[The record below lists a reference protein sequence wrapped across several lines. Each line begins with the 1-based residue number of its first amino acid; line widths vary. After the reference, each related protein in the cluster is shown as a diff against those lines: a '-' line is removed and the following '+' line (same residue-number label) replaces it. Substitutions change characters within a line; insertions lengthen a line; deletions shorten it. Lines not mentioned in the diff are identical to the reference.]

1 MNEELN
7 VIRKHLL
14 DCYGLDINEAKCY
27 FSTQNYAF
35 IFPDKPNMIRVS
47 IGKGKSREETLSEVL
62 WVDDLKQFSETV
74 CEPFPSLKNHII
86 EEFELDGVHYR
97 AAMFRTA
104 KGNVRDISKMD
115 PMYFIAVGDFLGRI
129 HAASADAA
137 SQGITYKR
145 KKWYDKREIT
155 IENARKVLSSEM
167 MERIGQIYSRVKE
180 VPEDPRWFGM
190 IHGDFHTNNFF
201 VDGNNIW
208 AFDFDECCYGYFMYD
223 IASALITWLM
233 YGYGMDQ
240 KKTRRQALYED
251 ILPYF
256 KIGYGLHLNLP
267 EEHWD
272 TLELFLEDRCC
283 VMALAL
289 SQIQKSG
296 ILKDLDATRQFV
308 CFPLTQKDILDGFD
322 TILKQAGAFQS
333 GFGTPDSEDSQGAAD
348 AIQSPAGQTTLPLG
362 KRLDAATAPQLEKQ
376 VMELKDNGCLN
387 LIMDCSALE
396 YISSAGLRVLLKAL
410 KSFDSLNLVNISPE
424 VREILEMTGLMELM
438 EK

>member
-14 DCYGLDINEAKCY
+14 DCYGLDISEAKCY

-129 HAASADAA
+129 HAASADSAR
-137 SQGITYKR
+137 QGITYKR
-145 KKWYDKREIT
+145 KKWYDKRAVT
-155 IENARKVLSSEM
+155 MENARKVLSPEI
-167 MERIGQIYSRVKE
+167 MERIGKIYDRVRA
-180 VPEDPRWFGM
+180 VPEDSRWFGM

-233 YGYGMDQ
+233 YGYGLDQ
-240 KKTRRQALYED
+240 GKTRRQALYED

-256 KIGYGLHLNLP
+256 KIGYGLHLKLP

-296 ILKDLDATRQFV
+296 ILSDLDATRQFV
-308 CFPLTQKDILDGFD
+308 CFPLTQEDILDGFD

-333 GFGTPDSEDSQGAAD
+333 GFEASVSEDGPDNAA
-348 AIQSPAGQTTLPLG
+348 AGQTQNGYVTLPLG
-362 KRLDAATAPQLEKQ
+362 KRLDTVTAPQLEKQ
-376 VMELKDNGCLN
+376 IMELKDNGCKN

-410 KSFDSLNLVNISPE
+410 KSFDSFNLANISPE

-438 EK
+438 ER

>member
-7 VIRKHLL
+7 VIRKQLL

-104 KGNVRDISKMD
+104 KGNVRDISRMD
-115 PMYFIAVGDFLGRI
+115 PMYFITVGDFLGRI

-137 SQGITYKR
+137 NQGITYRR
-145 KKWYDKREIT
+145 KKWYDKRDIT
-155 IENARKVLSSEM
+155 MESARKVLSPEM
-167 MERIGQIYSRVKE
+167 MERIEQIYCRVKE

-240 KKTRRQALYED
+240 NKTRRQTLYED

-256 KIGYGLHLNLP
+256 RSGYSLHLNLP

-308 CFPLTQKDILDGFD
+308 CFPLTQDDILDGFD

-333 GFGTPDSEDSQGAAD
+333 GFGSSDSEDKQDTAD
-348 AIQSPAGQTTLPLG
+348 AVPSPAGQVTLPLG
-362 KRLDAATAPQLEKQ
+362 KRLDAATAPQFEKQ
-376 VMELKDNGCLN
+376 VMDLKANGCLH
-387 LIMDCSALE
+387 LIMDCAALE

-438 EK
+438 ER